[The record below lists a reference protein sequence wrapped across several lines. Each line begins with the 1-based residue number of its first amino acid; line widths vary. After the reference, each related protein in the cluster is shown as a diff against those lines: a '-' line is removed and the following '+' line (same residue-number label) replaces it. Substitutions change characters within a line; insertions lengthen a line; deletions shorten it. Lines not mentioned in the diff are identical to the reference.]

1 MKKGGGVEFY
11 VVVEIEEEEY
21 KPVSGLYASLG
32 HAVEH
37 AVKED
42 HLGRRCYVLALSGGI
57 VQVDREADHAG
68 GA

>member
-11 VVVEIEEEEY
+11 VVVEIEGEEY
-21 KPVSGLYASLG
+21 RPVSGLYASLG

-42 HLGRRCYVLALSGGI
+42 HRGRRCYVLALSGNI
-57 VQVDREADHAG
+57 VHVDREADCAS